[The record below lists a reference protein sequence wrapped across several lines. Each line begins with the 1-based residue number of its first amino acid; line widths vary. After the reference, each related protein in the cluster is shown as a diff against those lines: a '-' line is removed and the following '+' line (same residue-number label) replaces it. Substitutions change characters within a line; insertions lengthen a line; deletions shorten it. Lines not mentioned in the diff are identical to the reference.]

1 VEITEIRIKLM
12 DEKKG
17 GNERLQAFCSITFDN
32 MFVVRDL
39 KIIEGAKGQ
48 FVAMPS
54 RKLADRCPTCRCK
67 NHLQARFCNNCGRRL
82 DENRAPRDASG
93 RVRLHADVAHPINAA
108 SREYIEKAILKAYYE
123 ELERAKQPG
132 YVCRYDDYETEDDY
146 VSYEPMTETCTGGE
160 KIRRDA
166 GHAAVA
172 PPTATT
178 NESCSRSEPPRPFG
192 AGVESTAS

>member
-1 VEITEIRIKLM
+1 MEITEIRIKLM

-93 RVRLHADVAHPINAA
+93 RIRLHADVAHPINAA

-123 ELERAKQPG
+123 EIEKAKQPG

-146 VSYEPMTETCTGGE
+146 DGYEVVPCAPARAEPVRCDPAHTQ
-160 KIRRDA
+160 
-166 GHAAVA
+166 VA
-172 PPTATT
+172 PPATAGRDVVTSG
-178 NESCSRSEPPRPFG
+178 ES
-192 AGVESTAS
+192 ASTANTRPS

>member
-1 VEITEIRIKLM
+1 MEITEIRIKLM

-54 RKLADRCPTCRCK
+54 RKLADRCPTCGCK
-67 NHLQARFCNNCGRRL
+67 NHLQARFCNHCGRRL
-82 DENRAPRDASG
+82 NENRAPRDASG
-93 RVRLHADVAHPINAA
+93 RIRLHADVAHPINAK
-108 SREYIEKAILKAYYE
+108 SREYIERAILKAYYE

-146 VSYEPMTETCTGGE
+146 DGYEAASRAPQHTEPVRC
-160 KIRRDA
+160 DL
-166 GHAAVA
+166 GHSQVA
-172 PPTATT
+172 PTAAGSRETIAPS
-178 NESCSRSEPPRPFG
+178 ESANAARQCANGRP
-192 AGVESTAS
+192 

>member
-82 DENRAPRDASG
+82 DENRAPRDATG
-93 RVRLHADVAHPINAA
+93 RIRLHADVAHPINAA

-123 ELERAKQPG
+123 ELEKAKQPG

-146 VSYEPMTETCTGGE
+146 DGYESLPASAPRAEPVRCDPGHSEVSPPTTVN
-160 KIRRDA
+160 RDSVHVSSPT
-166 GHAAVA
+166 HAANA
-172 PPTATT
+172 HSQRG
-178 NESCSRSEPPRPFG
+178 E
-192 AGVESTAS
+192 